1 MGKSLGT
8 KPSGRGPGLQK
19 RGKLSRKY
27 LTDPK
32 AKVKKGSMADLD
44 FGVRLCFLGKHK
56 KCGPVA
62 LTVEVAGVEQAP
74 KLSREEATTGLKV
87 PPRVTHARTYARTRT
102 WSGM

>member
-1 MGKSLGT
+1 VKCGTPMGKSLGT

-44 FGVRLCFLGKHK
+44 FGARSSFVK
-56 KCGPVA
+56 
-62 LTVEVAGVEQAP
+62 TQ
-74 KLSREEATTGLKV
+74 KL
-87 PPRVTHARTYARTRT
+87 
-102 WSGM
+102 